1 MEKSGKKVNI
11 LGINISSLK
20 KSEVLEKIKFFLSGE
35 GQYQIVTP
43 NPEIILT
50 ALKDEELF
58 YILNNA
64 DLAIPDGIGL
74 KFAAWLTGKNIER
87 ITGAD
92 LVKDILKIAQREN
105 KKVAILNWD
114 KGLSSADD
122 IKKTL
127 EKNYQDLKFIVE
139 NVARTETNSVEIHS
153 DSSLKN
159 FNPDILFCA
168 LGAPWQEKL
177 IFHNLKKWP
186 TTKIAM
192 GVGGSFDFLTGKTR
206 RAPSVMRLIGL
217 EWLWR
222 LFKQRT
228 QPPLSRFSRIKRI
241 AYNALILFPL
251 KFLKWRFILPFLYR
265 PNVACLI
272 FKKEDNKYKI
282 LLVERKNEPGHWQM
296 PQGGT
301 DGEDIEKAGER
312 EIFEETGI
320 KNVKIISV
328 YKNLYR
334 YKLPKK
340 HAEYNIVV
348 NIYRH
353 KGQRQGLI
361 IAEFLGKDENIKLDF
376 REHINWKW
384 AEAKNLINEVH
395 PVRKEATEIF
405 LRKFITFCHSRESG
419 NPE

>member
-20 KSEVLEKIKFFLSGE
+20 KSEVLEKIRFFLSGE

-64 DLAIPDGIGL
+64 DLVIPDGIGL

-87 ITGAD
+87 IAGAD

-122 IKKTL
+122 IKKAIT
-127 EKNYQDLKFIVE
+127 KNYSDLKFVVE
-139 NVARTETNSVEIHS
+139 DVKRGEWQNPPSPLYAKGENR
-153 DSSLKN
+153 N

-186 TTKIAM
+186 SVKIAM

-206 RAPSVMRLIGL
+206 RAPRVMRLLGL

-222 LFKQRT
+222 LFKQKA

-241 AYNALILFPL
+241 IYSAIILFPL
-251 KFLKWRFILPFLYR
+251 KFFIWRFILPFLYR
-265 PNVACLI
+265 PNVACIL
-272 FKKEDNKYKI
+272 FKREEGKYKI
-282 LLVERKNEPGHWQM
+282 LLVKRSDQSEHWQL
-296 PQGGT
+296 PQGGI
-301 DGEDIEKAGER
+301 DGENIKTAGER
-312 EIFEETGI
+312 ELSEEIGTTKFKTI
-320 KNVKIISV
+320 TV
-328 YKNLYR
+328 YKNIFKYQFNER
-334 YKLPKK
+334 AGKYNYPNKK
-340 HAEYNIVV
+340 TIGY
-348 NIYRH
+348 
-353 KGQRQGLI
+353 KGQKQSLI
-361 IAEFLGKDENIKLDF
+361 IAEFLGTDEDIK
-376 REHINWKW
+376 INFWDHEEWKW
-384 AEAKNLINEVH
+384 VEAENLINKVH
-395 PVRKEATEIF
+395 PVRKEAAEIF
-405 LRKFITFCHSRESG
+405 IKKFDEIIK
-419 NPE
+419 